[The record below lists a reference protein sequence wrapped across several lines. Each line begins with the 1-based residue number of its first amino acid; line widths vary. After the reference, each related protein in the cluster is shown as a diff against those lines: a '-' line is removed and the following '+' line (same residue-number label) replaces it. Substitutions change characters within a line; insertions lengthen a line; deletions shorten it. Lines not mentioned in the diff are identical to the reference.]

1 VVGHLNRVIGEW
13 KLEIS
18 RGFRH
23 IGSTHT
29 DPVAVTPRRFRVK
42 TIPHRHHAAGKRRI
56 RRRLDKPVTAPSPE
70 PVFAAPNLRYEAAAK
85 ARGIACGGIGAIH
98 LLVRRLGLAEAIDE
112 RLHLLKYHLP
122 YHESDHVLNFAYN
135 ALCHGTCLDD
145 IELRRNDVVFLD
157 ALGADRIPDP
167 TTAGDFCRRF
177 TPEDVET
184 LQDIFD
190 ETRLKVWRQQPP
202 EFFDE
207 AVLDVDGTLV
217 ATDARCK
224 QGIDIAYDGTWGYH
238 PLLISLANTGE
249 VLSLVNRPGNRPS
262 HEGAAEQLDLAIL
275 LCRRAGFRRIY
286 LRGDTDFTQTTQL
299 DAWDAEAVT
308 FLFGIDAMPNLKA
321 LAEGL
326 PASDWSELRRP
337 PPYTAQGKPRARPEK
352 VRDRIV
358 RERGFRDLTRIAE
371 DVAVVDYRPTA
382 CHRTYRL
389 VIVRQTIAVT
399 EGQARLFDEIRYR
412 FYLTND
418 REGTGRELVF
428 KANDRCDQENLIA
441 QLKGGVH
448 ALRAAVDNL
457 VSNWAY
463 MVMTALAW
471 DLKAWLA
478 LSVPEHPRHKAAHR
492 GQKRGLLRMEF
503 KRFVNTIIQMPCQI
517 VRGGRRLVYR
527 LLSWNEWQGVFL
539 RVVHALRC

>member
-1 VVGHLNRVIGEW
+1 
-13 KLEIS
+13 
-18 RGFRH
+18 
-23 IGSTHT
+23 
-29 DPVAVTPRRFRVK
+29 VK
-42 TIPHRHHAAGKRRI
+42 PIPHRHHAAGKRKI
-56 RRRLDKPVTAPSPE
+56 RRRLDRPITTPSPQ
-70 PVFAAPNLRYEAAAK
+70 PVLTARNIKYEAATKTRA
-85 ARGIACGGIGAIH
+85 IPCGGIGAIH
-98 LLVRRLGLAEAIDE
+98 LLVRKLGLAEAIDE
-112 RLHLLKYHLP
+112 RLHLLKFHLP

-145 IELRRNDVVFLD
+145 IELRRNDLVFLD

-177 TPEDVET
+177 SPDDVET

-190 ETRLKVWRQQPP
+190 QTRIKVWQKQPSD
-202 EFFDE
+202 FFDE

-224 QGIDIAYDGTWGYH
+224 QGVDIAYDGTWGYH
-238 PLLISLANTGE
+238 PLIISLANTGE
-249 VLSLVNRPGNRPS
+249 VLSIVNRPGNRPS
-262 HEGAAEQLDLAIL
+262 HDGATTQLDLTIL
-275 LCRRAGFRRIY
+275 LCRQAGFRRIY
-286 LRGDTDFTQTTQL
+286 LRGDTDFTQTRQL
-299 DAWDAEAVT
+299 DAWDAEGVT

-321 LAEGL
+321 LAADL
-326 PASDWSELRRP
+326 PASAWSALPRP
-337 PPYTAQGKPRARPEK
+337 PQYVAKGKPRKRPEK
-352 VRDRIV
+352 LKDQIV
-358 RERGFRDLTRIAE
+358 RQREFETLTRIAE
-371 DVAVVDYRPTA
+371 DVAEIAYQPTA

-389 VIVRQTIAVT
+389 IIVRQTIAV
-399 EGQARLFDEIRYR
+399 EKGQTRLFDEIRYL
-412 FYLTND
+412 FYLSND
-418 REGTGRELVF
+418 RKPVACDLVF

-471 DLKAWLA
+471 NLKAWFA
-478 LSVPEHPRHKAAHR
+478 LQLPEHPRHKERHR
-492 GQKRGLLRMEF
+492 AQKRRLLGMEF

-517 VRGGRRLVYR
+517 VRGARKLVYR

-539 RVVHALRC
+539 RIVAVLRC

>member
-1 VVGHLNRVIGEW
+1 MVGE

-18 RGFRH
+18 RRFRH
-23 IGSTHT
+23 IGSTYT
-29 DPVAVTPRRFRVK
+29 DPMTETARRFRVK
-42 TIPHRHHAAGKRRI
+42 PIPHRHHAAGKRKI
-56 RRRLDKPVTAPSPE
+56 RQRLDKPVTAPSPD
-70 PVFAAPNLRYEAAAK
+70 PVFTASNIHYEVAAK
-85 ARGIACGGIGAIH
+85 TRAIACGGIGAMQ
-98 LLVRRLGLAEAIDE
+98 LLVRKLGLAEAIDE

-122 YHESDHVLNFAYN
+122 DHESDHVLNFASN
-135 ALCHGTCLDD
+135 ALCNGTCLDD

-167 TTAGDFCRRF
+167 TTAGDFGRRF
-177 TPEDVET
+177 TGDDVEA
-184 LQDIFD
+184 LQDVFD
-190 ETRLKVWRQQPP
+190 QTRLKVWRQQPA

-217 ATDARCK
+217 ATGAGCK

-238 PLLISLANTGE
+238 PLIVSLANTGE
-249 VLSLVNRPGNRPS
+249 VISLVNRPGNRPS

-275 LCRRAGFRRIY
+275 LCRGAGFRKIY
-286 LRGDTDFTQTTQL
+286 LRGDTDFTQTKQL
-299 DAWDAEAVT
+299 DAWDAEGVT

-321 LAEGL
+321 LAEDL

-337 PPYTAQGKPRARPEK
+337 PPYTAGGKPRARPERVK
-352 VRDRIV
+352 DRIV
-358 RERGFRDLTRIAE
+358 RDRGFETLTRVRE
-371 DVAVVDYRPTA
+371 DVAVVAYRPTA
-382 CHRTYRL
+382 CQESYRL
-389 VIVRQTIAVT
+389 VIVRQTIRV
-399 EGQARLFDEIRYR
+399 EKGQMRLLDEIRWR

-428 KANDRCDQENLIA
+428 KANGRCDQENLIA
-441 QLKGGVH
+441 QLKGGAH

-471 DLKAWLA
+471 DLKAWFA
-478 LSVPEHPRHKAAHR
+478 LSVPEHPRHQEAHR
-492 GQKRGLLRMEF
+492 EQKRQLLRMEF
-503 KRFVNTIIQMPCQI
+503 KRFVNGLILMPCQI
-517 VRGGRRLVYR
+517 LRGGRRLVYR
-527 LLSWNEWQGVFL
+527 LLSWNDWQGVFL